1 MKGSLK
7 LIMSKNKRI
16 TSEHIIQDAIN
27 SYFLKNMDMRAF
39 TQEYVNDVV
48 VNVVG
53 IVCKNCG
60 SDQINVQ
67 SKQVRSAD
75 EATTKFFTCLKCG
88 NKWRKD

>member
-1 MKGSLK
+1 
-7 LIMSKNKRI
+7 MSKARKLHAD
-16 TSEHIIQDAIN
+16 TTIQDTIN
-27 SYFLKNMDMRAF
+27 SYFLKTIDIRAF
-39 TQEYVNDVV
+39 TQEYVNNTV

-53 IVCKNCG
+53 IICKNCG

-67 SKQVRSAD
+67 SRQVRSAD